1 MTYTAGAGRLGTTWD
16 PSVLHADPLSTSA
29 VVLLVAC
36 RYHHQ
41 QQHGRDDPDSSF
53 HADHHLMTTVTVAA
67 VSCMYCASYR
77 FTESGSHSSKRCFRP
92 YYRSHA
98 QKN

>member
-36 RYHHQ
+36 RYHQ
-41 QQHGRDDPDSSF
+41 QQEHGRDDPDSSF
-53 HADHHLMTTVTVAA
+53 HADHHLMTTVTLAT

-77 FTESGSHSSKRCFRP
+77 FTESGSHSSKGCFRP